1 MVTIRNETRHDVEA
15 REALLDRVWGAERYH
30 KTAERL
36 REGRTPAAGLS
47 LVAEEADALIGTVRL
62 WPVCAGPQRP
72 ALLLGP
78 LAVEERE
85 RNRGIGGA
93 LMRRALAA
101 ARRRG
106 HGAVLLVG
114 DPAYYQRFGFCAEA
128 TGGLWLP
135 GPFERHR
142 LLGCELTPGA
152 LTGARGLVGATGR
165 AAPRPG
171 MDTLIAALAREGV
184 RHAA

>member
-1 MVTIRNETRHDVEA
+1 MVTIRNETRHDVDA
-15 REALLDRVWGAERYH
+15 REALLDRVWGAERYQ

-47 LVAEEADALIGTVRL
+47 FVAEESDELVGTARL
-62 WPVCAGPQRP
+62 WPVCAGPRCP

-93 LMRRALAA
+93 LTRRALAA

-114 DPAYYQRFGFCAEA
+114 DPAYYQRFGLSAEK

-165 AAPRPG
+165 TAPTPG
-171 MDTLIAALAREGV
+171 MDALIAALGRDAV